1 MKVKPFY
8 IFTFLASLLLL
19 IIVYMTLP
27 IPLSDKIQ
35 IMMVVSTF
43 LAVLVALF
51 QENLK
56 RHFDRVKLK
65 LEINLSPPDC
75 HQIDLTDP
83 MGNFMCKCIYLRV
96 RVSNLCDITARNAEI
111 IVSNLW
117 RVENNEKSIVK
128 TFLPMNLRWS
138 HTHPTKVTIP
148 PKSFRF
154 CDLGPVRPLE
164 NSIIL
169 KLETETQPNPVSGNV
184 YPNIINPGEY
194 ILELLLSGDN
204 VIPKLTKWN
213 ISFENNWSNDEK
225 TMLERIKISQ
235 VK

>member
-1 MKVKPFY
+1 
-8 IFTFLASLLLL
+8 
-19 IIVYMTLP
+19 
-27 IPLSDKIQ
+27 
-35 IMMVVSTF
+35 
-43 LAVLVALF
+43 
-51 QENLK
+51 
-56 RHFDRVKLK
+56 
-65 LEINLSPPDC
+65 
-75 HQIDLTDP
+75 
-83 MGNFMCKCIYLRV
+83 
-96 RVSNLCDITARNAEI
+96 
-111 IVSNLW
+111 
-117 RVENNEKSIVK
+117 
-128 TFLPMNLRWS
+128 
-138 HTHPTKVTIP
+138 
-148 PKSFRF
+148 
-154 CDLGPVRPLE
+154 LE